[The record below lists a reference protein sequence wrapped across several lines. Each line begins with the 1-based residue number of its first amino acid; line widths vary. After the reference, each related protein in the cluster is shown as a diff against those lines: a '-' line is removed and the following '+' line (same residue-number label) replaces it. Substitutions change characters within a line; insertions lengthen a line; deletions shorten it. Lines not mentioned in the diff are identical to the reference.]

1 MPMRAC
7 TSAPTLGR
15 PPIGIDSD
23 TMQDQDAPVQPSD
36 AGQAVAEASDDA
48 EARMRRALAQLG
60 NGASPAPGRANIR
73 VRHGNAINTAAPSHA
88 APRPRPRFAKDG
100 DVPVVRV
107 PSQAR
112 SSSEAGRELA
122 EARAA
127 REQAE
132 QALADAQGTIGR
144 LQDART
150 RLEQAAHAAQAGVAE
165 RDAAITDLRI
175 ELARVAGERDAAL
188 ADTARA
194 EAARQQAEAELAQD
208 AAAHE
213 PEPVRWWLDYLPS
226 RRS

>member
-1 MPMRAC
+1 
-7 TSAPTLGR
+7 
-15 PPIGIDSD
+15 
-23 TMQDQDAPVQPSD
+23 MQDQDAPVQPSD

-60 NGASPAPGRANIR
+60 NGASPAPGRANSR
-73 VRHGNAINTAAPSHA
+73 VRQGGTMSTTAPSHA
-88 APRPRPRFAKDG
+88 APRPRSRFIRDG

-107 PSQAR
+107 ASQAR
-112 SSSEAGRELA
+112 SSGDAGRELA

-127 REQAE
+127 REQVE

-150 RLEQAAHAAQAGVAE
+150 RLEQAAHAAQEAVAE

-175 ELARVAGERDAAL
+175 ELARMAGERDTAL
-188 ADTARA
+188 ADAARA
-194 EAARQQAEAELAQD
+194 EAARRQAEDELAQD
-208 AAAHE
+208 AAVE
-213 PEPVRWWLDYLPS
+213 PEPVRWWLDYLPA